1 MTFGV
6 LIKYMFRDIISKI
19 KQYDDAPQGI
29 KMLWRISMVLLT
41 FLQLGN
47 GGRFAG
53 FAKGYH
59 NNTLRILQGV
69 PIRFVYL
76 LRLMS
81 P

>member
-1 MTFGV
+1 MPPC
-6 LIKYMFRDIISKI
+6 IR
-19 KQYDDAPQGI
+19 
-29 KMLWRISMVLLT
+29 MLWGVPIVLLT

-47 GGRFAG
+47 AGRFAG
-53 FAKGYH
+53 FAKGHH